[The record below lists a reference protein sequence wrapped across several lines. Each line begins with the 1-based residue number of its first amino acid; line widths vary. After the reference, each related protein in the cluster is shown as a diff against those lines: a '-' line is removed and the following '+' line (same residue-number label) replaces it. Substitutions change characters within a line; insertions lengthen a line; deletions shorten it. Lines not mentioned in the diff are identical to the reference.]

1 MIQIGYTLS
10 AEEFRPQELADN
22 ARLAEEAGFAFASI
36 SDHFHPWLDSQGHS
50 PFVWSVLGAISQ
62 TTKSIQIGT
71 GVTCPIIRIHPVIL
85 AQAAATIADLL
96 PGRFYFGV
104 GTGELLNEHITGCK
118 WPPIAER
125 QEMLEEAVSLIRDL
139 WRGENTSYD
148 GLYFTVENARIYT
161 VPEQL
166 PPIYIAASGPE
177 SASLAASIGEGLIST
192 APDKETVE
200 SFSSSGGNGPVI
212 GQLTVCWG
220 ADEQAQVE
228 LAKAL
233 WGFTVLPGQYNQEL
247 ALPLYYEQG
256 LELVTNEKVAE
267 KVVCGPDVEL
277 IHEKIGEFVDAGF
290 THVYV
295 HQVGPDQTNFIDMSR
310 REILPRY
317 Q

>member
-1 MIQIGYTLS
+1 MVHIGYTLS

-50 PFVWSVLGAISQ
+50 PFVWAVLGAVSQ
-62 TTKSIQIGT
+62 TTKTMQIGT

-85 AQAAATIADLL
+85 AQAVATIADLL

-104 GTGELLNEHITGCK
+104 GTGELLNEHVTGSK

-125 QEMLEEAVSLIRDL
+125 QERLEEAVSLIRDL
-139 WRGENTSYD
+139 WRGENMSYD
-148 GLYFTVENARIYT
+148 GHYFTVENARIYT
-161 VPEQL
+161 LPEQL
-166 PPIYIAASGPE
+166 PPIYVAASGPE
-177 SASLAASIGEGLIST
+177 SAELAASIGDGLIST
-192 APDKETVE
+192 APAKETVD
-200 SFSSSGGNGPVI
+200 SFTSSGGTGPVI
-212 GQLTVCWG
+212 GQLTVSWG

-228 LAKAL
+228 LAKKL
-233 WGFTVLPGQYNQEL
+233 WGFTALPGQFSQEL

-256 LELVTNEKVAE
+256 LELVTNEKIAE
-267 KVVCGPDVEL
+267 SVVCGPDVEK
-277 IHEKIGEFVDAGF
+277 IHEKIHEFVDAGF

-295 HQVGPDQTNFIDMSR
+295 HQVGPDQANFIQMSR
-310 REILPRY
+310 CDILPRY